1 MVYITGDCHGEF
13 HKLSNKNFPQ
23 SKNLT
28 REDYVIICGDFGNVW
43 DLIPSSTEKYWYN
56 WLCEKPYT
64 ILFIDGNHENFDRL
78 NNDYPEIDFLGGRA
92 HKISNNIY
100 HLIRG
105 YVFEIEGKKFFTFGG
120 ACSHDIK
127 DGILHIE
134 DFNSYKEMIN
144 IYKKMKKA
152 NKFVRIENETWWAA
166 EQASTTE
173 MLRGLSNLEKVNYK
187 VDFIIT
193 HCAPQSMLN
202 WRYFGAMKPETM
214 TLYFDTILKKA
225 QFHRWYC
232 GHYHIDEYFIKSKDG
247 KDCDIPTNFSFIY
260 NNIVRII

>member
-1 MVYITGDCHGEF
+1 
-13 HKLSNKNFPQ
+13 
-23 SKNLT
+23 
-28 REDYVIICGDFGNVW
+28 
-43 DLIPSSTEKYWYN
+43 
-56 WLCEKPYT
+56 
-64 ILFIDGNHENFDRL
+64 
-78 NNDYPEIDFLGGRA
+78 
-92 HKISNNIY
+92 
-100 HLIRG
+100 
-105 YVFEIEGKKFFTFGG
+105 
-120 ACSHDIK
+120 
-127 DGILHIE
+127 
-134 DFNSYKEMIN
+134 
-144 IYKKMKKA
+144 MKKA

-225 QFHRWYC
+225 HFHRWYC